1 MNSFRLTEINIYPVK
16 SLGGI
21 SLQSAEVTDRGL
33 KYDRRWMLVD
43 RGDKFLTQRA
53 HPQMAL
59 IKTKINGNKLILSHK
74 TKNISPLVIPI
85 ISNIIETI
93 IVNIWD
99 DLVTALVVGKYA
111 DEWLSEALDLKCKM
125 VYMPDDALRYVERNH
140 STQNEIVSF
149 ADAYPYLLIGQ
160 SSLDDLNSRLK
171 EKLSMNR
178 FRPNLV
184 FSGGNPYEEDLWNE
198 FKIGNVIFYGIK
210 PCSRCVI
217 TTVDQNTAEKRE
229 EPLKTL
235 STYRT
240 VNNNVM
246 FGVNLLNENNGI
258 LKVGDEISVTSR
270 K

>member
-43 RGDKFLTQRA
+43 REDKFLTQRT

-85 ISNIIETI
+85 VSNISETTV
-93 IVNIWD
+93 VNVWD
-99 DLVTALVVGKYA
+99 DLVTALIVGKYA
-111 DEWLSEALDLKCKM
+111 DEWLNEALEIKCKM
-125 VYMPDDALRYVERNH
+125 VYMPDDTLRYVERTQ

-149 ADAYPYLLIGQ
+149 ADAYPYLMIGQ

-171 EKLSMNR
+171 DKLPMNR

-184 FSGGNPYEEDLWNE
+184 FSGGKPYEEDEWKE
-198 FKIGNVIFYGIK
+198 FRIGDIIFYGAK
-210 PCSRCVI
+210 QCSRCAI
-217 TTVDQNTAEKRE
+217 TTVDQDTAEKRE
-229 EPLKTL
+229 EPLKIL

-240 VNNNVM
+240 VNNKVM
-246 FGVNLLNENNGI
+246 FGVNLFNENNGT
-258 LKVGDEISVTSR
+258 LKVGDEIIVTSR